1 MATNFKAL
9 ITNIITAATITH
21 PTSEELGLE
30 INKLWETNE
39 FRQLAQYEREELYNY
54 YIEKIW
60 KTLDN
65 YLILLFIGNDNIPK
79 PLNQFKVEE
88 KARLSSVHLWA
99 KETVEQLPDGTI
111 IRTYKPTDR
120 VYMSFHG
127 VPL

>member
-9 ITNIITAATITH
+9 ITNIISAATITH

-54 YIEKIW
+54 YIEKM

-79 PLNQFKVEE
+79 PLNQFRYEE
-88 KARLSSVHLWA
+88 QPFLVSVHLWA
-99 KETVEQLPDGTI
+99 TETAEKLSDGTI

-120 VYMSFHG
+120 VYMSIN
-127 VPL
+127 PNIC